1 MKLIIS
7 SWFEFEA
14 DAPGLLMKLSF
25 LGLKFNLDA
34 LFVSE
39 AKCSWSVN

>member
-14 DAPGLLMKLSF
+14 DAPALSMT
-25 LGLKFNLDA
+25 LSSLSLELNLNA
-34 LFVSE
+34 WFVSE
-39 AKCSWSVN
+39 ANYKFLV